1 MSLKVKEMALLGAV
15 MVLMYVFLVV
25 MWFGGVD
32 RGSGLLG
39 GLVVVFGLGG
49 MVAGGV
55 MVWLMLRAGR
65 ELEKVLDV
73 MGRVADGDLTVR
85 VRALGGRS
93 ECGRL
98 GIALDGIIGMM
109 ERLMRVIGMHAG
121 NVTAS
126 ATELVRIREQI
137 EADAG
142 STFQVV
148 TDVSRANDE
157 LGQAVTTV
165 KGSIDRMSENVRAI
179 SDAATEVSNDVVAI
193 AASVE
198 QASANITTMA
208 SAAEEIT
215 ANIGGINGNL
225 NQVDEA
231 VQGVAN
237 SLQGMTDALGG
248 VRTRC
253 QEANVLS
260 EQANEKAQG
269 ARVVME
275 NLGVAAREIGQVVE
289 LINNIADQTNM
300 LALNASI
307 EAAGAGEAGKGF
319 AVVANE
325 VKELARQTAQATRLI
340 ADRIDEI
347 QSVVNDAVET
357 NREIGRAIERIN
369 TANQEITASVDEQ
382 NSTIRVISGN
392 MNAVADAAGEV
403 TNSAK
408 ELNYAAAEVARAA
421 AEAAQGTQ
429 EVANSAGRVANLAR
443 QVAEESHRAMEFAGN
458 VAHSAQVSQEV
469 SLTVQ
474 GKMEEAS
481 RTTHLMQGS
490 ARHFQ
495 RLGQVMQ
502 NMSNSLYASQTELDI
517 AAPPFNIMR
526 VKEELLSLQGHMEQL
541 VSGRIGKEQAMAVAV
556 AGAALREWLRGKEG
570 LSAVHREANGEFVE
584 LMKLMEVVERQ
595 VGAGE
600 EALETLGE
608 FHERRESLFR
618 LLNKLYQEE
627 GEGTLVKPF
636 FPWGERL
643 MTGIEFVDREH
654 KVLVDMIN
662 ALQLAMKEGRGTD
675 VIGKILDGLVDYT
688 RTHFAHEEE
697 AMARTD
703 YPAIVEH
710 KAKHVRLV
718 ATLQDLV
725 RQFREGRFSVGI
737 DLLGIAKVWL
747 VEHILGT
754 DLTYVPYMRAKNI
767 H

>member
-1 MSLKVKEMALLGAV
+1 MVGAV
-15 MVLMYVFLVV
+15 MVLMFLFLLV
-25 MWFGGVD
+25 MWFTGAN
-32 RGSGLLG
+32 RGSGLID
-39 GLVVVFGLGG
+39 GLVVVFGVAG

-55 MVWLMLRAGR
+55 MVGLMLRAAS

-73 MGRVADGDLTVR
+73 MERVADGDLTVR
-85 VRALGGRS
+85 TGASGGRS

-98 GIALDGIIGMM
+98 GNALDGIIGMM

-148 TDVSRANDE
+148 TDVSRANEE

-165 KGSIDRMSENVRAI
+165 KGSIDRMSENVRSI

-225 NQVDEA
+225 NQVDAA

-237 SLQGMTDALGG
+237 SLQEMTDALGG
-248 VRTRC
+248 VRNRC

-260 EQANEKAQG
+260 EQANDKAQG

-347 QSVVNDAVET
+347 QSVVNDAVEM
-357 NREIGRAIERIN
+357 NREIGQAIERIN
-369 TANQEITASVDEQ
+369 TANQEITESVDEQ

-408 ELNYAAAEVARAA
+408 ELNHAAVEVARAA
-421 AEAAQGTQ
+421 SEAAQGTQ

-443 QVAEESHRAMEFAGN
+443 QVADESHHAMEFAGN
-458 VAHSAQVSQEV
+458 VAQSAQVSQEV

-517 AAPPFNIMR
+517 GAPPFNIMR
-526 VKEELLSLQGHMEQL
+526 VKEELLSLQGHLEQL
-541 VSGRIGKEQAMAVAV
+541 VSGRIAREQAMAVGN

-570 LSAVHREANGEFVE
+570 LSAMHREADGEFRE
-584 LMKLMEVVERQ
+584 LMNLMEEVKGKA
-595 VGAGE
+595 GAGQD
-600 EALETLGE
+600 ALETLGK

-618 LLNKLYQEE
+618 LLNRLYQEE
-627 GEGTLVKPF
+627 GEGAVVKPF

-662 ALQLAMKEGRGTD
+662 SLQLAMKEGRGSD

-703 YPAIVEH
+703 YPTLSEH

-718 ATLQDLV
+718 ATLQQLV
-725 RQFREGRFSVGI
+725 QQFKEGRFSVGI
-737 DLLGIAKVWL
+737 DLLGIAKTWL

-754 DLTYVPYMRAKNI
+754 DMTYVPYMKSKNI
-767 H
+767 N